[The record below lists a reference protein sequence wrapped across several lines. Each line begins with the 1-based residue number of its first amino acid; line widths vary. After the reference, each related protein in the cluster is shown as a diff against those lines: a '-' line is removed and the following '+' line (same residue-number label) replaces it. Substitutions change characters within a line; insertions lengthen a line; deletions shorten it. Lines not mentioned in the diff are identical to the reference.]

1 MTSLFVGNLNWDA
14 TADDLRA
21 FFEGFGKINSV
32 KIMTDRETGKPRG
45 FGFIEMENSADA
57 QKAIQGVNGRE
68 FMGRE
73 LTVNEARPREPRSN
87 QGGNGGYGRREDRG
101 GGGNRW

>member
-45 FGFIEMENSADA
+45 FGFI
-57 QKAIQGVNGRE
+57 
-68 FMGRE
+68 
-73 LTVNEARPREPRSN
+73 
-87 QGGNGGYGRREDRG
+87 
-101 GGGNRW
+101 